1 VTQSLVIHTCGT
13 ARNNPGSAG
22 VGLVIETPDGSRVLV
37 SENIGIATTAQAQY
51 QAVIMALLWASE
63 HKYTQVKILLN
74 NAKMIR
80 SLLHNPTIDDLSI
93 LGLHKRAR
101 RLARS
106 LKVNFALYD
115 SLKPNKVITL
125 ALEASLRPPADTT
138 IVSAEEKD
146 KQEAKS
152 HHAIQQSAGGVLY
165 KQEGDKLKVC
175 LIAKKGGAVWALP
188 KGRVQ
193 SGETWE
199 MTATREVLEET
210 GHLATIAERIDQ
222 IEYYFYWRDNRTLYY
237 KMVTFFLMPLIQE
250 NASVPDGE
258 ASEVAWFD
266 FGEAWRKLYYQ
277 SEKNI
282 LQQAK
287 HILHTAKLI

>member
-1 VTQSLVIHTCGT
+1 MTQGLVIHTCGT

-22 VGLVIETPDGSRVLV
+22 VGLVIERPDSHQILI

-51 QAVIMALLWASE
+51 QAVIMALIWASE
-63 HKYTQVKILLN
+63 HGYNQLSIFLD

-80 SLLHNPTIDDLSI
+80 ALLHNPTVSDLRV

-101 RLARS
+101 RLLRS
-106 LKVNFALYD
+106 LKVNFSLYD
-115 SLKPNKVITL
+115 SMSPHKVITL
-125 ALEASLRPPADTT
+125 ALEASLRTPADST
-138 IVSAEEKD
+138 VVHENEETKD
-146 KQEAKS
+146 VKN
-152 HHAIQQSAGGVLY
+152 HHAIQQSAGGVIY
-165 KQEGDKLKVC
+165 KREGDKVKVC

-237 KMVTFFLMPLIQE
+237 KLVTFFLMPLIQE
-250 NASVPDGE
+250 NAAIPDGE

-266 FGEAWRKLYYQ
+266 LGEAWRKLYYQ

-287 HILHTAKLI
+287 QILHAAKII